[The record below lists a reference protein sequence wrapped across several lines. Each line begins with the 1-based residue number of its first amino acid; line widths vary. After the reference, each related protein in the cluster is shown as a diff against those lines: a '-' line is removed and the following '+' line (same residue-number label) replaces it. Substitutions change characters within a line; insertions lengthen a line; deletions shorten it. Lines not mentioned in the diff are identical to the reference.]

1 MFSESGATTH
11 RILAKVVPRPEFVG
25 TLHDDE
31 MARSLGYPAALVPGI
46 DLYAYLGR
54 LALAHWGEPWLIRGS
69 LSSTSLRPVYHG
81 DELVVHASQVQR
93 TETGSV
99 VNLSVV
105 NARGVEVANG
115 SAALSNDDARPPALS
130 SFPVI
135 PRPATLPPG
144 DPGSLSVGMRFS
156 CLAETVSA
164 EANPRVAAEFLET
177 SPLYASEG
185 IVHPA
190 FLQRLALK
198 SAHWSF
204 AHATPPI
211 YITARGQHF
220 SPARVGDRLEVSGAI
235 TRLWERKGHHYMESE
250 QLVIANGERAVMLI
264 HRTTIYQARKAS
276 AATESGASS
285 EQGRATG
292 GA

>member
-1 MFSESGATTH
+1 MFSERGATAH
-11 RILAKVVPRPEFVG
+11 KILAQVVPRPEFVG

-46 DLYAYLGR
+46 DLYAYLAR
-54 LALAHWGEPWLIRGS
+54 LALAHWGEPWLLRGS
-69 LSSTSLRPVYHG
+69 LSSSSLRPVYHG
-81 DELVVHASQVQR
+81 NELIVHAGQVQR
-93 TETGSV
+93 TGADSV
-99 VNLSVV
+99 VDLSVH
-105 NARGVEVANG
+105 NAQGVEVANG
-115 SAALSNDDARPPALS
+115 RAAFSNDDALPPALS

-135 PRPATLPPG
+135 HRPANIPPG
-144 DPGSLSVGMRFS
+144 DPESLRVGMRFS
-156 CLAETVSA
+156 CIPETVSA

-198 SAHWSF
+198 NAHASF

-285 EQGRATG
+285 AQGRATG
-292 GA
+292 DA